1 MKNIFVAATRQN
13 DGKTMVSLGMFSEFR
28 KRFSKVAY
36 MKPVGQQY
44 KIVDNE
50 KIDKD
55 AVLMHFTY
63 DLSDKLSDMSPIAVP
78 RGFTSSYIRNGDR
91 SRLVDRVKAS
101 YERLSQG
108 KDFLL
113 IEGTVQCLERVSEG
127 YCTHLCGSDA
137 DCCAAEG
144 ECVSDLPQVCSPFES
159 TGMMMCFLSCEPEDV
174 ASTDAADEQA
184 FCQHEVGPAFICRS
198 SGGGSNN
205 RKVCVPGD
213 CGVGSSCA
221 ETADCPDDLECNTDY
236 DGGYCGVTGC
246 SANADCPGDSR
257 CVQDGDASYC
267 ARPCAADSDC
277 TFCRHP
283 DHPATCTS
291 DVAYAEAGTS
301 GSVCVVG

>member
-1 MKNIFVAATRQN
+1 M
-13 DGKTMVSLGMFSEFR
+13 
-28 KRFSKVAY
+28 
-36 MKPVGQQY
+36 
-44 KIVDNE
+44 
-50 KIDKD
+50 
-55 AVLMHFTY
+55 
-63 DLSDKLSDMSPIAVP
+63 MSPRSIPGALLALAFATAAVTCNAHEDE
-78 RGFTSSYIRNGDR
+78 GGSGDTNGSPDQAG
-91 SRLVDRVKAS
+91 SVCMVPDDCYPDVDHGDLA
-101 YERLSQG
+101 
-108 KDFLL
+108 
-113 IEGTVQCLERVSEG
+113 GTVQCLERVSEG